1 MIFDKPRTRNGHRP
15 DADIAADIHRA
26 LRGYT
31 PLCAAAPPIQVEVGD
46 GVVILRGVVRGIALR
61 HAAGQLAAEVV
72 GLESVRNELL
82 ADPDIEQAVV
92 QALATHPYARLITN
106 PVLVKS
112 YHGEVTLTGQVA
124 SEIQQMI
131 AESVARTVPGVSDV
145 INELVV
151 APESNGHLR

>member
-1 MIFDKPRTRNGHRP
+1 MIFDRLRTRDDHRS
-15 DADIAADIHRA
+15 DADIADHIHKA

-31 PLCAAAPPIQVEVGD
+31 PLHATAPPIQVEVED
-46 GVVILRGVVRGIALR
+46 GIVTLRGIVRGVALR

-72 GLESVRNELL
+72 GAESVRNELL
-82 ADPDIEQAVV
+82 DDPSIERAVA

-124 SEIQQMI
+124 SEIQKMI
-131 AESVARTVPGVSDV
+131 AESVARTVSGVSEV
-145 INELVV
+145 VNALVV
-151 APESNGHLR
+151 SPEGNGHLR